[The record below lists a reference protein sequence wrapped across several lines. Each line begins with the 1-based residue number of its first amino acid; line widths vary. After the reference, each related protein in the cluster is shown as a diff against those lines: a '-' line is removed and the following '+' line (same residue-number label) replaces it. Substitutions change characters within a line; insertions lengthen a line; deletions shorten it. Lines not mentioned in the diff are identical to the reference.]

1 MVIRKKKK
9 KKKKLVAVTFCEK
22 LRPKFVHSNYDKNNI
37 IQDDRNVEDF
47 GGYSMQFVT
56 AISNLLL

>member
-1 MVIRKKKK
+1 MHYYYVK
-9 KKKKLVAVTFCEK
+9 
-22 LRPKFVHSNYDKNNI
+22 
-37 IQDDRNVEDF
+37 QDDRNVEDF